1 MSVIP
6 ATKSVAEEASA
17 AYDCNTKKSYRIV
30 KRVFDIVSCVLLGLV
45 LLIPMAVVALLIK
58 IESPGPA
65 LYKQERLGKGGKTFM
80 MYKFRSM
87 YLDAEKN
94 GPQWAQTEDP
104 RRTKIGKV
112 IRVWHIDELPQLLN
126 VIKGDMSV
134 VGPRPEREYFYDE
147 FEQTVPEFRKRLLV
161 DQGLTC
167 IAQVNGCYDLTPAER
182 LAYDFEYMA
191 KQSVWTDFVCILKT
205 FVVLFNHKGAR

>member
-58 IESPGPA
+58 NESPGPA

-104 RRTKIGKV
+104 RRTKIGKI

>member
-30 KRVFDIVSCVLLGLV
+30 KRLFDIVSCVLLGLV

-104 RRTKIGKV
+104 RRTKIGKI